1 MRIKDIDNKLQN
13 IEVMFF
19 PDLFNIDKNN
29 KKESTNKASRNIFDE
44 YKLPNYLNQLLGY
57 IEEKQDITYVTA
69 VVHIKK
75 SVFSFSIY
83 SDVTYRNAD
92 GTVDIDMNT
101 LQSSIL
107 INALPEHVI
116 KIFETESEYSAG
128 FTYEDLQKLFK
139 DRNNN
144 IEEVQT
150 LDALIACRPN
160 NTSKVVIKDEFFYT
174 TIKYFDE
181 QEKISLYKSVEYITG
196 VTEDNSP
203 YPLDEIEVTDF

>member
-1 MRIKDIDNKLQN
+1 MFKINKN
-13 IEVMFF
+13 S
-19 PDLFNIDKNN
+19 
-29 KKESTNKASRNIFDE
+29 KKESTDKVKPNLFNE

-57 IEEKQDITYVTA
+57 IEKKQDITYVTA

-75 SVFSFSIY
+75 NAFSFSIY

-92 GTVDIDMNT
+92 GTVDIDMNA

-107 INALPEHVI
+107 IDALPKHII
-116 KIFETESEYSAG
+116 KIIETESEYSAG
-128 FTYEDLQKLFK
+128 FTHEDLQQLFNA
-139 DRNNN
+139 RNNN
-144 IEEVQT
+144 IEGIQT

-160 NTSKVVIKDEFFYT
+160 NTFKIAIKDEFFYT

-181 QEKISLYKSVEYITG
+181 HDKICLCKSVEYITG
-196 VTEDNSP
+196 VSEENSP